1 MENCVVCMQNN
12 GNFTKNNCECNYDI
26 CDECRKLWTNR
37 NGKFECLYKCEKN
50 KQYGGKF
57 DHLINIEVDQN
68 EFEIFVFRKLNK
80 ICDFVCLPFN
90 WILDNNHDGMFIVG
104 LYIVMSL
111 ITTLF
116 IIIPAII
123 INVLI
128 ESVKSLNNYKFND
141 LIDKLNLLINRFN
154 GFIESIFAKL

>member
-1 MENCVVCMQNN
+1 M
-12 GNFTKNNCECNYDI
+12 
-26 CDECRKLWTNR
+26 
-37 NGKFECLYKCEKN
+37 
-50 KQYGGKF
+50 
-57 DHLINIEVDQN
+57 
-68 EFEIFVFRKLNK
+68 
-80 ICDFVCLPFN
+80 PFN

-141 LIDKLNLLINRFN
+141 LI
-154 GFIESIFAKL
+154 E